1 MHALVPR
8 TVIRAVAL
16 SVVSASLIAASAVP
30 GLTQLR
36 PSAKDRIT
44 DAVSSEVLQ
53 EIRTSSCSDFAAMLA
68 KRKSGGKSGS
78 SGMSSRLKNDT
89 RERTRF
95 VDAVAGPLVNKMID
109 CDLMPMGKS

>member
-1 MHALVPR
+1 MHALVPH

-16 SVVSASLIAASAVP
+16 SVVSASLVAAMAVP
-30 GLTQLR
+30 GLTLT

-44 DAVSSEVLQ
+44 DAVSNEVLQ
-53 EIRTSSCSDFAAMLA
+53 EIRTSSCSDFRAMLA

-78 SGMSSRLKNDT
+78 SGMSSRLKNDP

-95 VDAVAGPLVNKMID
+95 VDAVAGPLVNKMVD
-109 CDLMPMGKS
+109 CDMMPMGKS